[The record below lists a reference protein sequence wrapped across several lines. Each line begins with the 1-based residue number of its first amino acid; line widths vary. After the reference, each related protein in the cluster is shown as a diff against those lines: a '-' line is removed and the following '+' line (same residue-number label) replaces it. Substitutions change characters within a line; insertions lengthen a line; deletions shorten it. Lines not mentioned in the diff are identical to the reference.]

1 MRPTHLSIEGLTAF
15 RTLQE
20 VDFGELDLFVITGPT
35 GSGKTS
41 ILDAMTFAL
50 YGDICRVKSG
60 ELRDLIS
67 HGATHVK
74 VALDFQIDG
83 DSFRV
88 ARRMKKIGQGHD
100 VHFVRL
106 DGDEE
111 IPACDGSGVTAVNK
125 AIEATLGLD
134 FSAFTKAVLLPQ
146 GAFHEFL
153 KGDASARR
161 KILIDLLDLNRYMS
175 AGARARS
182 QANLLSARLDERRQ
196 LIASEYGDATAEQLK
211 AAKTEA
217 KDAKAAF
224 VRAQAIETEAKEHVR
239 TAEASE
245 ATEAIGD
252 RAGTAFAQ
260 LETDIADYLGE
271 LKSVAEELEERK
283 SAVQAAE
290 KKVEAAEK
298 ALIAAEARVTQAI
311 ADGDEAAIALLQA
324 AAETRTT
331 EAATLLELNEGLSG
345 LAVDLGAAQ
354 EAQVSSVAA
363 EKEAKLTLNRVAK
376 EAEAATATLRHTALL
391 LEYARAAADDE
402 SARTHHTTA
411 NEVLEAAI
419 VAAETAQTHLGHVQ
433 QADLAATLRAGLKS
447 GDSCPVCEATIAVVP
462 KTAQG
467 FATRLKSARAAAAD
481 ADRKRL
487 AAERDYASTEAAY
500 KAAAERLKAAAV
512 ALPEARTSASVD
524 EAEGNKAVA
533 ETAAEEAN
541 GRLERAQAAHAEATQ
556 AVADTDGAL
565 REATA
570 KKAGCEKEINAATK
584 RLEKAEADLRRAF
597 PTKIP
602 VDVDSVLE
610 KRLGEVR
617 EAREAAGEAAEAA
630 TQAQT
635 ARADALTAQHESE
648 NLLSSITARFAETR
662 TRAAAS
668 LEELERVSETG
679 LPALPSSREELG
691 EQLKQM
697 TTCCSVYIKAA
708 TEVKK
713 RGSAARDEAIRALA
727 KAIAPLE
734 LDVEG
739 DSDILESIAERREE
753 RHGQL
758 VQAEG
763 RVTQVTENIAKRAEL
778 EAAIRDDQVRLGRFK
793 TLADELQ
800 ANHFMAYVLEESMV
814 RLADLASVEL
824 LRISDG
830 RYSLVPEKGGF
841 DVIDHHNA
849 DERRSVATLSG
860 GETFL
865 ASLALALALAGS
877 VRDLAGSS
885 AAARLDAIFI
895 DEGFGA
901 LDPETLG
908 VVLDAL
914 ERLREGERMVGVI
927 SHVDELAQRI
937 PQGLVVTKNGGIS
950 TISVR

>member
-20 VDFGELDLFVITGPT
+20 VEFGELDLFVITGPT

-41 ILDAMTFAL
+41 ILDALTFAL
-50 YGDICRVKSG
+50 YGDVCRVKSG

-74 VALDFQIDG
+74 VSLDFLING

-88 ARRMKKIGQGHD
+88 ARRMKKVGQGHD
-100 VHFVRL
+100 VHFVRIE
-106 DGDEE
+106 GGEE
-111 IPACDGSGVTAVNK
+111 IPVCDGSGVTAVNK
-125 AIEATLGLD
+125 AIEETLGLD

-153 KGDASARR
+153 KGDTSARR
-161 KILIDLLDLNRYMS
+161 KILIDLLDLNRYVS

-196 LIASEYGDATAEQLK
+196 LIASEYGDATAEKLK
-211 AAKTEA
+211 EA
-217 KDAKAAF
+217 KAGAKQAKAAF
-224 VRAQAIETEAKEHVR
+224 VDVQTLETAAKEQVR
-239 TAEASE
+239 TAEAGA

-252 RAGTAFAQ
+252 RAATAFAQ
-260 LETDIADYLGE
+260 LEADLADYQHE
-271 LKSVAEELEERK
+271 LTRVTEELDAHK
-283 SAVQAAE
+283 SAAKAAE
-290 KKVEAAEK
+290 KTVKDAEK
-298 ALIAAEARVTQAI
+298 ALGAVEARVTKLI

-324 AAETRTT
+324 AVETRKT
-331 EAATLLELNEGLSG
+331 ETATVAELNEALSR
-345 LAVDLGAAQ
+345 LTADLGAAQ
-354 EAQVSSVAA
+354 EAHVASVAA
-363 EKEAKLTLNRVAK
+363 EKVAKLTLNRSTK
-376 EAEAATATLRHTALL
+376 EAEAATADLQHTAAL
-391 LEYARAAADDE
+391 LEYARATAEDE
-402 SARTHHTTA
+402 AARTQLTTA
-411 NEVLEAAI
+411 IDVRDAAI
-419 VAAETAQTHLGHVQ
+419 AAAEAAQTHLGHVQ

-447 GDSCPVCEATIAVVP
+447 GDSCPVCEATIAVLP
-462 KTAQG
+462 KTDQG
-467 FATRLKSARAAAAD
+467 FATRLKSAKTAAAD
-481 ADRKRL
+481 ADGKRL
-487 AAERDYASTEAAY
+487 AAERDYASTAAACN
-500 KAAAERLKAAAV
+500 AAAERLAAAV
-512 ALPEARTSASVD
+512 AALPKVHISVSVD
-524 EAEGNKAVA
+524 EAEAKKA
-533 ETAAEEAN
+533 AAEIAAAEAN
-541 GRLERAQAAHAEATQ
+541 ERLERAQAAHGGATKG
-556 AVADTDGAL
+556 AADTDAAL
-565 REATA
+565 REATV
-570 KKAGCEKEINAATK
+570 KKAGCEKEINAASK
-584 RLEKAEADLRRAF
+584 RLERAECDLRAAF
-597 PTKIP
+597 PSKIP
-602 VDVDSVLE
+602 SDVDAVLE
-610 KRLGEVR
+610 NRLGEVR
-617 EAREAAGEAAEAA
+617 DAREAAAQAAEAVA
-630 TQAQT
+630 QAQT
-635 ARADALTAQHESE
+635 ARANALTAQHESAD
-648 NLLSSITARFAETR
+648 LLSSITARFAETR

-679 LPALPSSREELG
+679 LPALPSNREELG
-691 EQLKQM
+691 AQLAQM
-697 TTCCSVYIKAA
+697 TTCCPVYIKAA
-708 TEVKK
+708 SEVAK
-713 RGSAARDEAIRALA
+713 RGSAARDEALSALA
-727 KAIAPLE
+727 KAMAPLH
-734 LDVEG
+734 LDLEG

-753 RHGQL
+753 LHGQL

-763 RVTQVTENIAKRAEL
+763 HVAAVKANIGKRAEL

-830 RYSLVPEKGGF
+830 RYSLIPEKGGF

-885 AAARLDAIFI
+885 AAARLEAIFI

-901 LDPETLG
+901 LDAETLG

>member
-1 MRPTHLSIEGLTAF
+1 VRPTHLSIEGLTAF

-20 VDFGELDLFVITGPT
+20 VEFGELDLFVITGPT

-50 YGDICRVKSG
+50 YGDVCRVKSG

-74 VALDFQIDG
+74 VSLDFLING

-88 ARRMKKIGQGHD
+88 ARRMKKVGQGHD
-100 VHFVRL
+100 VHFVRVEE
-106 DGDEE
+106 GEE
-111 IPACDGSGVTAVNK
+111 IPVCDSSGVTAVNK
-125 AIEATLGLD
+125 AIEETLGLD

-161 KILIDLLDLNRYMS
+161 KILIDLLDLNRYVS

-196 LIASEYGDATAEQLK
+196 LIASEYGDATAEKLK
-211 AAKTEA
+211 EATAEA
-217 KDAKAAF
+217 KEAKVAF
-224 VRAQAIETEAKEHVR
+224 INVQTLETEAKEYVR
-239 TAEASE
+239 TAEAG
-245 ATEAIGD
+245 AAIQAIGD
-252 RAGTAFAQ
+252 RAATAFIQ
-260 LETDIADYLGE
+260 LEADLAEYRRE
-271 LKSVAEELEERK
+271 LTGAAEELDARK
-283 SAVQAAE
+283 SAAKVAE
-290 KKVEAAEK
+290 KSVKEAEK
-298 ALIAAEARVTQAI
+298 TRMAAEALLTKLI

-324 AAETRTT
+324 SVETRKA
-331 EAATLLELNEGLSG
+331 EMATLAELDEALVP
-345 LAVDLGAAQ
+345 LAADLVAAQ
-354 EAQVSSVAA
+354 EAHVASVAA
-363 EKEAKLTLNRVAK
+363 ENEAKLVLNQSTK
-376 EAEAATATLRHTALL
+376 EVEAAGANLQHAVLL

-402 SARTHHTTA
+402 AARTQLTT
-411 NEVLEAAI
+411 VVGVRDAAI
-419 VAAETAQTHLGHVQ
+419 AAAETAQAHLGHVQ

-447 GDSCPVCEATIAVVP
+447 GDSCPVCEATVAVVP
-462 KTAQG
+462 EAAQG
-467 FATRLKSARAAAAD
+467 FATNLKSAKAAAAD
-481 ADRKRL
+481 ADGKRL
-487 AAERDYASTEAAY
+487 IAERDYASAAALC
-500 KAAAERLKAAAV
+500 KTAAERLAAALA
-512 ALPEARTSASVD
+512 ALPKAQVSLSVD
-524 EAEGNKAVA
+524 EAEATRA
-533 ETAAEEAN
+533 AAEIAAGEAN
-541 GRLERAQAAHAEATQ
+541 ERFEQAQATHTEATKG
-556 AVADTDGAL
+556 VADTDAAL
-565 REATA
+565 REATV
-570 KKAGCEKEINAATK
+570 KRAGCEKEINAASK
-584 RLEKAEADLRRAF
+584 RLEKAEGDLRVAF

-602 VDVDSVLE
+602 GDVDSVLE
-610 KRLGEVR
+610 NRLEKVR
-617 EAREAAGEAAEAA
+617 GARETASQAAEAV
-630 TQAQT
+630 TQAQI
-635 ARADALTAQHESE
+635 ARAEALTAQHESE
-648 NLLSSITARFAETR
+648 QLISSITTRFAETR
-662 TRAAAS
+662 TRAATS

-679 LPALPSSREELG
+679 LPALPSNREELG
-691 EQLKQM
+691 TQLEQV
-697 TTCCSVYIKAA
+697 TTSCPVYIEAA
-708 TEVKK
+708 REVVK
-713 RGSAARDEAIRALA
+713 RGSAARDEALSALA
-727 KAIAPLE
+727 KAMEPFD
-734 LDVEG
+734 LDLEG
-739 DSDILESIAERREE
+739 DPDVLESIAERREE
-753 RHGQL
+753 LHGQL
-758 VQAEG
+758 VQAAEH
-763 RVTQVTENIAKRAEL
+763 VAAVKANIAKRAEL

-830 RYSLVPEKGGF
+830 RYSLVPDKGGF

-885 AAARLDAIFI
+885 AAARLEAIFI

-950 TISVR
+950 TISSR

>member
-15 RTLQE
+15 RTVQE

-74 VALDFQIDG
+74 VALDFQIAG

-88 ARRMKKIGQGHD
+88 ARRMKKVGQGHD
-100 VHFVRL
+100 VHFVRV
-106 DGDEE
+106 DGDQE
-111 IPACDGSGVTAVNK
+111 IPACDSSGVTAVNK

-161 KILIDLLDLNRYMS
+161 KILIDLLDLNRYVS

-211 AAKTEA
+211 VAKARA
-217 KDAKAAF
+217 KEAKAAF
-224 VRAQAIETEAKEHVR
+224 VDVQGIETEAKEHVR
-239 TAEASE
+239 TAEAGA
-245 ATEAIGD
+245 ATETIGD
-252 RAGTAFAQ
+252 RAGTAFIQ
-260 LETDIADYLGE
+260 LKTDLEDYERE
-271 LKSVAEELEERK
+271 LTTVGEELSERR
-283 SAVQAAE
+283 SAAKAAE
-290 KKVEAAEK
+290 KTVKDAEK
-298 ALIAAEARVTQAI
+298 ELRAAEARVTKVI
-311 ADGDEAAIALLQA
+311 AAGDEAAIALLQA
-324 AAETRTT
+324 AVEARKTET
-331 EAATLLELNEGLSG
+331 ATLAELNEASSRLTADLST
-345 LAVDLGAAQ
+345 AA
-354 EAQVSSVAA
+354 EVHVASVAA
-363 EKEAKLTLNRVAK
+363 EKEAKLTLDRSTR
-376 EAEAATATLRHTALL
+376 EAEAARADLQHTVLL
-391 LEYARAAADDE
+391 LEYAHAAVDEE
-402 SARTHHTTA
+402 SARTRLTTA
-411 NEVLEAAI
+411 IELRDAATI
-419 VAAETAQTHLGHVQ
+419 AAEAAQTHLRHVQ

-447 GDSCPVCEATIAVVP
+447 GDSCPVCEGTITVVP
-462 KTAQG
+462 KTERG
-467 FATRLKSARAAAAD
+467 FATTLKTATTAAGD
-481 ADRKRL
+481 ADGKRL
-487 AAERDYASTEAAY
+487 AAERDYASTAAACT
-500 KAAAERLKAAAV
+500 AAAERLSVAV
-512 ALPEARTSASVD
+512 AALPKGRISISVD
-524 EAEGNKAVA
+524 EADARKAAA
-533 ETAAEEAN
+533 ETAAGEASK
-541 GRLERAQAAHAEATQ
+541 RLEQAQAAHIDATK
-556 AVADTDGAL
+556 AVANRDGAL

-570 KKAGCEKEINAATK
+570 NKAGCDKEINAAKK
-584 RLEKAEADLRRAF
+584 RLEKAEGALHAAF
-597 PTKIP
+597 PTKVP
-602 VDVDSVLE
+602 SDVDSVLE
-610 KRLGEVR
+610 KRLGDVR
-617 EAREAAGEAAEAA
+617 DARKTATQAADAV

-635 ARADALTAQHESE
+635 ARADALTAQHDSE
-648 NLLSSITARFAETR
+648 NVLSSVAARFAETR

-668 LEELERVSETG
+668 LDELERLSETG
-679 LPALPSSREELG
+679 LPTLPSGREELG
-691 EQLKQM
+691 AQLEQM
-697 TTCCSVYIKAA
+697 MTCCPVYIEAA
-708 TEVKK
+708 KEVEK
-713 RGSAARDEAIRALA
+713 RGSAARDAAVRALT

-734 LDVEG
+734 LELKR

-753 RHGQL
+753 LHGQH

-763 RVTQVTENIAKRAEL
+763 HVARVKENIAKRAEL

-800 ANHFMAYVLEESMV
+800 VNHFMAYVLEESMM

-830 RYSLVPEKGGF
+830 RYSLVPERGGF

-885 AAARLDAIFI
+885 AAARLEAIFI

>member
-1 MRPTHLSIEGLTAF
+1 LRPTHLSIEGLTAF

-20 VDFGELDLFVITGPT
+20 VPFGELDLFVITGPT

-74 VALDFQIDG
+74 VALDFQVDG

-88 ARRMKKIGQGHD
+88 ARRMKKVGQGHD
-100 VHFVRL
+100 VHFVRVE
-106 DGDEE
+106 GGEE
-111 IPACDGSGVTAVNK
+111 IPVCDSSGVTAVNK
-125 AIEATLGLD
+125 AIEETLGLD

-161 KILIDLLDLNRYMS
+161 KILIDLLDLNRYVS

-211 AAKTEA
+211 AAKARA
-217 KDAKAAF
+217 KEAKAAF
-224 VRAQAIETEAKEHVR
+224 VDAQAIEMEAKDHVR
-239 TAEASE
+239 TAEAG
-245 ATEAIGD
+245 ATTKAIGD
-252 RAGTAFAQ
+252 RVGTAFIQ
-260 LETDIADYLGE
+260 LTTDLEDYERE
-271 LKSVAEELEERK
+271 LTAVGEEL
-283 SAVQAAE
+283 SARRSAAKAAE
-290 KKVEAAEK
+290 KTLTDAEK
-298 ALIAAEARVTQAI
+298 AVVAAEGRVTKVI
-311 ADGDEAAIALLQA
+311 ADGDEAAITLLQA
-324 AAETRTT
+324 AVETRKT
-331 EAATLLELNEGLSG
+331 ETATLAELNGALSRFV
-345 LAVDLGAAQ
+345 ADLDAAE
-354 EAQVSSVAA
+354 EAHVASVAA
-363 EKEAKLTLNRVAK
+363 ENEATLTLKRSTK
-376 EAEAATATLRHTALL
+376 EAEAAKADLQHTTLV
-391 LEYARAAADDE
+391 LEHARAAADDE
-402 SARTHHTTA
+402 STRTRLSTA
-411 NEVLEAAI
+411 TELRDAAI
-419 VAAETAQTHLGHVQ
+419 AAAEAAQTHLGHVQ

-447 GDSCPVCEATIAVVP
+447 GDSCPVCEGTIAVVP
-462 KTAQG
+462 KTARG
-467 FATRLKSARAAAAD
+467 FASTLKTAKAAAAD
-481 ADRKRL
+481 ADGKRL
-487 AAERDYASTEAAY
+487 AAERDYASTAAACT
-500 KAAAERLKAAAV
+500 AAAERLTAAV
-512 ALPEARTSASVD
+512 AALPRARKSISVD
-524 EAEGNKAVA
+524 EAEASKAAA
-533 ETAAEEAN
+533 ETAGAEASE
-541 GRLERAQAAHAEATQ
+541 RLEQAQAAQTAAMKG
-556 AVADTDGAL
+556 VADAAAAL
-565 REATA
+565 REATV

-584 RLEKAEADLRRAF
+584 RFEKAEGGLRAAF

-602 VDVDSVLE
+602 DDVDSVLE
-610 KRLGEVR
+610 NRLGNVR
-617 EAREAAGEAAEAA
+617 DAREAALEAAAA
-630 TQAQT
+630 VAQAQT
-635 ARADALTAQHESE
+635 SRADALKAQHESE
-648 NLLSSITARFAETR
+648 NLLSSIATRFAETR

-668 LEELERVSETG
+668 LEELERVTDAG

-691 EQLKQM
+691 AQLERL
-697 TTCCSVYIKAA
+697 TTYCPVYIEAA
-708 TEVKK
+708 REVAK
-713 RGSAARDEAIRALA
+713 RGSATRDEAVRALA

-734 LDVEG
+734 LDLEG
-739 DSDILESIAERREE
+739 DSDVLGSIAERREE
-753 RHGQL
+753 LHGQL

-763 RVTQVTENIAKRAEL
+763 HVARVKENIAKRAEL

-800 ANHFMAYVLEESMV
+800 ANHFIAYVLEESMV

-885 AAARLDAIFI
+885 AAARLEAIFI

-937 PQGLVVTKNGGIS
+937 PQGLVVTKNGGVS

>member
-1 MRPTHLSIEGLTAF
+1 VRPTHLSIEGLTAF
-15 RTLQE
+15 RTLQN
-20 VDFGELDLFVITGPT
+20 VDFSELDLFVITGPT

-74 VALDFQIDG
+74 VALDFQVGG

-88 ARRMKKIGQGHD
+88 ARRMKKVGQGHD
-100 VHFVRL
+100 VHFVRV

-111 IPACDGSGVTAVNK
+111 IPACDGSGVTAVNR

-161 KILIDLLDLNRYMS
+161 KILIDLLDLNRYVS

-196 LIASEYGDATAEQLK
+196 LIASEYGDATAAQLK
-211 AAKTEA
+211 AAKARTKE
-217 KDAKAAF
+217 AKAAF
-224 VRAQAIETEAKEHVR
+224 ADVQAIETEVKQHVR
-239 TAEASE
+239 TAESGA
-245 ATEAIGD
+245 ATKAIGD
-252 RAGTAFAQ
+252 RAGAALIQ
-260 LETDIADYLGE
+260 LKTDLGGYGRE
-271 LKSVAEELEERK
+271 LTTVGEELNARREAAK
-283 SAVQAAE
+283 AAE
-290 KKVEAAEK
+290 KTVKEAEK
-298 ALIAAEARVTQAI
+298 ALVAAEARVTKVI

-324 AAETRTT
+324 AVEARKAET
-331 EAATLLELNEGLSG
+331 ATLAELNGALSR
-345 LAVDLGAAQ
+345 LAADLGAAE
-354 EAQVSSVAA
+354 EAYAASVAA
-363 EKEAKLTLNRVAK
+363 EKEAKLTLDRSTK
-376 EAEAATATLRHTALL
+376 ETEAARADLQHTVLL

-402 SARTHHTTA
+402 SARTRLTTA
-411 NEVLEAAI
+411 IELRDAAI
-419 VAAETAQTHLGHVQ
+419 VAAEAAQTHVGHLQ

-447 GDSCPVCEATIAVVP
+447 GDSCPVCEGTIAVVP
-462 KTAQG
+462 KTERG
-467 FATRLKSARAAAAD
+467 FATALKTARAVAAAAD
-481 ADRKRL
+481 GKRL
-487 AAERDYASTEAAY
+487 AAERDYASTAGACT
-500 KAAAERLKAAAV
+500 AAAERLTAAV
-512 ALPEARTSASVD
+512 AAMPKGRISISVD
-524 EAEGNKAVA
+524 EADASKAAA
-533 ETAAEEAN
+533 ETAAAEAN
-541 GRLERAQAAHAEATQ
+541 KRLEQTQAAHTEATK
-556 AVADTDGAL
+556 AVADRDGAL
-565 REATA
+565 REARA
-570 KKAGCEKEINAATK
+570 KKAGCDKEINAANK
-584 RLEKAEADLRRAF
+584 RLAKADGDLHAAF
-597 PTKIP
+597 PTKVP
-602 VDVDSVLE
+602 SDVDSVLE

-617 EAREAAGEAAEAA
+617 DARKTAAQAAETV
-630 TQAQT
+630 TQAQA

-648 NLLSSITARFAETR
+648 NVLSSVATRFAETR

-668 LEELERVSETG
+668 LEELERVNETG
-679 LPALPSSREELG
+679 LPTLPSGREELG
-691 EQLKQM
+691 AQLEQMMK
-697 TTCCSVYIKAA
+697 CCAVYIEAA
-708 TEVKK
+708 NEVEK
-713 RGSAARDEAIRALA
+713 RGSAARDEAVRALT

-734 LDVEG
+734 LDLEG
-739 DSDILESIAERREE
+739 DADILESISERREE
-753 RHGQL
+753 LHGQL

-763 RVTQVTENIAKRAEL
+763 HVARVKENIAKRAEL

-800 ANHFMAYVLEESMV
+800 VNHFMAYVLEESMM

-830 RYSLVPEKGGF
+830 RYGLVPEKSGF

-877 VRDLAGSS
+877 VRDLAGAS
-885 AAARLDAIFI
+885 AAGRLDAIFI

-937 PQGLVVTKNGGIS
+937 PQGLVVTKVGGSS
-950 TISVR
+950 TVSLR